1 MSALMSIFA
10 PMTLPP
16 LDRALGDGFVDR
28 PRQLRGL
35 VDRDLLESDRVAPRH
50 ELAHLPGGGVDQSR
64 VADEP
69 SEARPVGDE
78 DDRLIAAHVH
88 GPHGVAVVEDV
99 GRMAAR
105 DAAARPSPL
114 PLVRLEP
121 DAHAIGVPVDLPGV
135 TEEEL
140 HVLRGHVVGVGLR
153 AAHRLD
159 LPLRAV
165 LRSGARAQPA
175 PDHPFRS
182 ASVVQQHAIAL
193 LESPPLEAAEAAH
206 CEGRAAPHV
215 LRHVE
220 GAAHRDVGPE
230 AGAPHDLELEH
241 VVGADADA
249 LPERHGLPVERGLH
263 VGAGDGDRAPV
274 LEPRPEPARRH
285 LERGGALGVPHQ
297 QIRHAE
303 GEVIHRPGRVG
314 AEVEISH
321 PAGIVLHCG
330 LDAAFEH
337 LEHGRPLR
345 SYGITAYGITAYGI
359 ATCFTASAWRCWK
372 AAISLL
378 MESRNPRYDFT
389 LSASYATIL

>member
-50 ELAHLPGGGVDQSR
+50 ELAHLPGGGVDQGR

-69 SEARPVGDE
+69 SEARPVSDE

-105 DAAARPSPL
+105 DAAARPRPL

-182 ASVVQQHAIAL
+182 AGVVQQHAIAL
-193 LESPPLEAAEAAH
+193 LESPPFEAAEAAH

-230 AGAPHDLELEH
+230 AGAPHDLE
-241 VVGADADA
+241 
-249 LPERHGLPVERGLH
+249 
-263 VGAGDGDRAPV
+263 
-274 LEPRPEPARRH
+274 

-330 LDAAFEH
+330 LDAAFEN

-345 SYGITAYGITAYGI
+345 SYGITAYGI